1 MERKSLINIMPI
13 FFYGLYESQF
23 NAVPSARATPRDFTC
38 DLHNPIRARLAGLGI
53 LILLEKL
60 RCKLRGMFQYSNDEG
75 APERLNGLKVMAC
88 LMRLETV
95 ATRSK
100 RKGVLSGSRIF
111 NAVIL
116 TAALFSAID
125 VIPRRKASMSP
136 LPLVQLCHYQR
147 SVAVTSS

>member
-60 RCKLRGMFQYSNDEG
+60 RCKLRGMFQYSNDGDPPTLEWFKG
-75 APERLNGLKVMAC
+75 DGRHPWR
-88 LMRLETV
+88 LMRLRNCNHV
-95 ATRSK
+95 VFQVK
-100 RKGVLSGSRIF
+100 PGSENKF
-111 NAVIL
+111 
-116 TAALFSAID
+116 FHEC
-125 VIPRRKASMSP
+125 PE
-136 LPLVQLCHYQR
+136 
-147 SVAVTSS
+147 